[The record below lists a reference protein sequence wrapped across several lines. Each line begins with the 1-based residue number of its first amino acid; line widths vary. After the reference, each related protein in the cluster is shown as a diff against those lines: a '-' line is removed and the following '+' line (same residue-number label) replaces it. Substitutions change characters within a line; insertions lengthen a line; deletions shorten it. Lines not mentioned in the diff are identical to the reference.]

1 MVTYERALDA
11 LGDATRRSILER
23 LAAGPSSVGRL
34 AQGLPVSRPAVSQ
47 HLRVLRDAGLVTDRQ
62 VGTRRIYEVNA
73 AGIALVSSYW
83 NRFWSQALD
92 RYRALAEA
100 AAMAE
105 GGEAGDARFGPERS
119 AATGETE
126 DGQGG

>member
-1 MVTYERALDA
+1 VTTYGRALDA

-23 LAAGPSSVGRL
+23 LAGGPSSVGRL

-73 AGIALVSSYW
+73 EGIALVSSYW

-100 AAMAE
+100 AATGE
-105 GGEAGDARFGPERS
+105 GGEAGDATFGPEGS
-119 AATGETE
+119 AATGEAE

>member
-1 MVTYERALDA
+1 MATYERALDA

-23 LAAGPSSVGRL
+23 LAAGPSSVGLL
-34 AQGLPVSRPAVSQ
+34 ADGLPVSRPAVSQ

-73 AGIALVSSYW
+73 DGIALVSSYW
-83 NRFWSQALD
+83 NRFWSQALE
-92 RYRALAEA
+92 RYRVMAEA

-105 GGEAGDARFGPERS
+105 GGEAGDARFGSEGS
-119 AATGETE
+119 AATGEAE